1 MAASAAQSTAS
12 PEEGAPEDEGPS
24 LLSFRGARMP
34 REQAGYQ
41 VQPSCYRHPGE
52 GALGGRGLG
61 CGLRALLLS
70 GASGRGGSERQNPE
84 ARLVDSEVATEKKGP

>member
-1 MAASAAQSTAS
+1 MAASTAQSAAS

-41 VQPSCYRHPGE
+41 VQPSCCRHPGD
-52 GALGGRGLG
+52 GALGVVASAAG
-61 CGLRALLLS
+61 CAHCCCRELLAEGES
-70 GASGRGGSERQNPE
+70 
-84 ARLVDSEVATEKKGP
+84 

>member
-24 LLSFRGARMP
+24 LLSFGGARMP

>member
-1 MAASAAQSTAS
+1 MAASAAQSTAN

-41 VQPSCYRHPGE
+41 VQPSCYRHPGD

-61 CGLRALLLS
+61 CGMRALLLFEEVQR
-70 GASGRGGSERQNPE
+70 GRIRRQAGLE
-84 ARLVDSEVATEKKGP
+84 DSEVATEKKGP